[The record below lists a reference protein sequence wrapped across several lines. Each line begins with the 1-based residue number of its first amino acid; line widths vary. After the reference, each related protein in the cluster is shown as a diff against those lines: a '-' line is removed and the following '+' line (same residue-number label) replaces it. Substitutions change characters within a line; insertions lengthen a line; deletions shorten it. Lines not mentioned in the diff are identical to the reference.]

1 MVLERFNVPDEKAV
15 LVPVDS
21 MRAVVHELFLA
32 CGLDQDGAHGSLRP
46 RLPVML
52 PASVVGP
59 PPRTVLP
66 LVAGA
71 ATCADVLIAND
82 LRGNE
87 SHGVSNQLRAYVT
100 GFQRGEPRPA
110 SGPTDSLQLSLG
122 LVSATLHCTFAL
134 LSAVYLPAV
143 SSD

>member
-1 MVLERFNVPDEKAV
+1 MLERFNVPDEKAV

-46 RLPVML
+46 SACDLCSCQPPSSGRRQGLFLPFL
-52 PASVVGP
+52 S
-59 PPRTVLP
+59 
-66 LVAGA
+66 GA
-71 ATCADVLIAND
+71 ATCADVLIVND

-110 SGPTDSLQLSLG
+110 SDG
-122 LVSATLHCTFAL
+122 
-134 LSAVYLPAV
+134 LSAAEPRTRVCHTALRIRVAVCCLPTGCFE
-143 SSD
+143 